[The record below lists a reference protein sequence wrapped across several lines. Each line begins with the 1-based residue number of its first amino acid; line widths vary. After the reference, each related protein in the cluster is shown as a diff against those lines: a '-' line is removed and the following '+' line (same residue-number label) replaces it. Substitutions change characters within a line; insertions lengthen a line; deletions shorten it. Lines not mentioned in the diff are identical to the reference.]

1 MKRKRKPTNLLS
13 GKGGVLLFSLLL
25 FISNVSASNYINYYG
40 ISMTDVEYNN
50 LINLGF
56 LEDEIYYM
64 TEDTFEAN
72 KDIESTLVA
81 RDYKYYKTVYTGL
94 DGESYSTEI
103 TKSEYENQT
112 MIDTYATVTT
122 SYKTMVTNISQNAS
136 GSFRYKVSV
145 AWNKIPSTR
154 SYDIIGI
161 GFLDARIEITSL
173 INFSYTYCWSD
184 ASCTTSGLYYDI
196 KNTSTGAAKVYK
208 LPEGDIRSL
217 CAVLY
222 YDVNKTDAYA
232 STTIK
237 GLTMFGDYAHAKS
250 NISSGYGNYLINNN
264 GIQLYS
270 SISNYYDEI
279 PAAESNW
286 TGTW

>member
-40 ISMTDVEYNN
+40 ISMTDNEYNN

-72 KDIESTLVA
+72 KDIKSTLVA
-81 RDYKYYKTVYTGL
+81 KDYKYYKTIYTGL

-103 TKSEYENQT
+103 TKNEYDNQS
-112 MIDTYATVTT
+112 MIDTYGTVTT
-122 SYKTMVTNISQNAS
+122 EYKTMVTVISQNDNNT
-136 GSFRYKVSV
+136 FRYKISLV
-145 AWNKIPSTR
+145 WNKIPSTR

-161 GFLDARIEITSL
+161 GFFDARIKISSL
-173 INFSYTYCWSD
+173 INLTHIYCLADSNCV
-184 ASCTTSGLYYDI
+184 SSGVYYDI
-196 KNTSTGAAKVYK
+196 KNTSTGAAKVFK
-208 LPEGDIRSL
+208 LPVGDIRSL
-217 CAVLY
+217 CATLY
-222 YDVNKTDAYA
+222 YDVSKSDAYA
-232 STTIK
+232 STTINS
-237 GLTMFGDYAHAKS
+237 LTMYGDYAHATK
-250 NISSGYGNYLINNN
+250 NISSDYGNYLINNS
-264 GIQLYS
+264 GIQLHT
-270 SISNYYDEI
+270 SIYDYYDSI